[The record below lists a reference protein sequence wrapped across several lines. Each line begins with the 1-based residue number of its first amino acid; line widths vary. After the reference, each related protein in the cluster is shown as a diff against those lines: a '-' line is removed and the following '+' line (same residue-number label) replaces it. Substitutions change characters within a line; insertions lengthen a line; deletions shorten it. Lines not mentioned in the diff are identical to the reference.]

1 MPNLLVISF
10 QDREIRRVKCPDIRL
25 IDFGSATFE
34 HEHHSRIVATRH
46 YRAPEVV
53 LGKCQFSAGIYSCS
67 HNLSFTDKL
76 LEESK
81 SSALKSHCIPQSS

>member
-1 MPNLLVISF
+1 MWSPNVFVYSF
-10 QDREIRRVKCPDIRL
+10 QDREIRRVKCADIRL

-53 LGKCQFSAGIYSCS
+53 LGTFSSLLAYLCLL
-67 HNLSFTDKL
+67 NLSLTDDL
-76 LEESK
+76 LEK
-81 SSALKSHCIPQSS
+81 SNVTF